1 MLRFPL
7 RTVAPNGASHLA
19 THFVDARHRES
30 SDIMANE
37 TDAMPAT
44 DDLAVDQLDTVAGG
58 TGHGPVEEGRCEQA
72 QLSMAGPHA
81 Q

>member
-1 MLRFPL
+1 MFGGAGVCYAFAEVRS
-7 RTVAPNGASHLA
+7 ANGASHLA
-19 THFVDARHRES
+19 THSVDARHRES

-58 TGHGPVEEGRCEQA
+58 TGHGPVEDV
-72 QLSMAGPHA
+72 LSLAGDHA
-81 Q
+81 K